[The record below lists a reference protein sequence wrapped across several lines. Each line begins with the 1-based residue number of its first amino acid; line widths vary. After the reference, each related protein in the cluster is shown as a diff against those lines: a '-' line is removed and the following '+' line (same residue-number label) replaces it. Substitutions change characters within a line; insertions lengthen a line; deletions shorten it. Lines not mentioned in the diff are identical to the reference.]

1 MKDALGHG
9 SNGFFGGVV
18 KPLWHA
24 FVTNEDAA
32 SALSSGQK
40 SARVLVHQAMRD
52 RGWQRDN
59 SNDLGERNRRLAR
72 ALM

>member
-9 SNGFFGGVV
+9 SNGFFGEVV

-24 FVTNEDAA
+24 LVTNQDAA
-32 SALSSGQK
+32 SALANGPK
-40 SARVLVHQAMRD
+40 SARAPVHQAMQ
-52 RGWQRDN
+52 GWAKDN
-59 SNDLGERNRRLAR
+59 TNDLGERNRRLAR